1 MASNKNGELVIMA
14 VGDVFVNRSDPPS
27 VFARVASV
35 LRQGDVVVG
44 NYEGLNCDRGSP
56 IVGKIEA
63 GSQHLRSAPDNIRA
77 LECAGFNAVSLAN
90 NHNMDYGEEG
100 LLQGIALLDKLNIA
114 HAGGGT
120 NLEAAHRPAIVERNE
135 VKVALLSYTSIF
147 IPGFSAQENK
157 AGLSTI
163 RVNTSYQP
171 PDNWYYQP
179 GYPPLMTTTPDPLD
193 LERMIN
199 DVRQAKQQADIVLV
213 AFHWGVSWGFGK
225 VVGYQKELGRAA
237 IDAGADL
244 ILGAHPHSLQPMEI
258 YKGKLICYCMGNF
271 VMDGMSN
278 AHFGADTIILK
289 CLVKDKKIGKISFIP
304 ARISDQW
311 QPYTLAADESTEVMK
326 KMESVSEDFG
336 TTFSMADG
344 EVVVGGPKPGTPE
357 GRRGLSIE
365 PHRGL
370 PVLVDALLPLPYIVK
385 KLRAGFFK
393 KA

>member
-1 MASNKNGELVIMA
+1 MASDMNGELVIMA
-14 VGDVFVNRSDPPS
+14 VGDVFVNRPDPPS

-63 GSQHLRSAPDNIRA
+63 GSLHLRSAPDNIRA
-77 LECAGFNAVSLAN
+77 LESAGFNAVSLAN

-100 LLQGIALLDKLNIA
+100 LLQSIALLDKMHIA
-114 HAGGGT
+114 HAGGGH
-120 NLEAAHRPAIVERNE
+120 NLEEAHRPAIVERNGTR
-135 VKVALLSYTSIF
+135 VALLSYTSVY
-147 IPGFSAQENK
+147 IPGFSAQESTG
-157 AGLSTI
+157 GLATI
-163 RVNTSYQP
+163 RVTTSYQP

-179 GYPPLMTTTPDPLD
+179 GFPPLMTTTPDPLD
-193 LERMIN
+193 LQRMSN
-199 DVRQAKQQADIVLV
+199 DVRRAREQADIVLV

-237 IDAGADL
+237 IDSGADL
-244 ILGAHPHSLQPMEI
+244 IMGAHPHSLQPMEL

-289 CLVKDKKIGKISFIP
+289 CQVKNKKISRISFIP

-311 QPYTLAADESTEVMK
+311 QPYTLDAQESTQVMK
-326 KMESVSEDFG
+326 KMESISADFG
-336 TTFSMADG
+336 TMFSMSEG
-344 EVVVGGPKPGTPE
+344 EVVIAGPRPGTPE

-370 PVLVDALLPLPYIVK
+370 PVLVDALLLPPGIAK
-385 KLRAGFFK
+385 KLKAGFFK
-393 KA
+393 GH